1 MKALITAVLVSLM
14 AVAFAA
20 AEDQADQSPD
30 APAPA
35 DAQSPATQPSAA
47 ASSREFPSPAEL
59 VKRMK
64 TLEKKRAAMAKVA
77 YFDLSR
83 PVSEKPADFSLFGDD
98 GSSTLR
104 SLVERLRMARQDPD
118 IKAVLITMGAESG
131 VNYSQAQEIRNALA
145 GVVKAGKPCFV
156 YADSY
161 DTPTYTLA
169 TGANHICMLEGGEI
183 MIPGVGMEITF
194 YKGLFD
200 KLGVKAD
207 YVQIGE
213 YKGAD
218 EEYTRT
224 EASEELKGELNKLTD
239 ALYGQIVQGISSHR
253 HLPSEQVKSLI
264 DQTIITGDQ
273 AKERGFVD
281 DLVDED
287 GLRPLLKKTLG
298 RDIDLVA
305 DFGRPAREAPDITSP
320 FGLLSLLMHRS
331 ETPTDKPAIAIIYAA
346 GVITDGEGGGGLFE
360 ESGVASET
368 MRKAFRAAARDPNI
382 KAVVIRIDSPGGS
395 ALASEVMWQ
404 AARHCAQKKPVIV
417 SVGGMAASGGYYLA
431 SAGDKIFADPS
442 AIVGSIGV
450 VGGKFVYKDLFDK
463 LGIHTETFSKG
474 SNAGLFNSDQPWSE
488 RQRTMVT
495 HWMKDTYVQF
505 TQRVMKMRGG
515 KIKDIDKVARGR
527 IFLAGQARELGMV
540 DEIGGIDDALADAAK
555 KGGLT
560 EGGYDVRILPAPKT
574 LGDYLTG
581 NGADAATPIR
591 PRIEI
596 KDPVLQGLAPMLRGG
611 LGRELQMIQLLQ
623 KRPVLLVAP
632 FEVTIR

>member
-1 MKALITAVLVSLM
+1 MKRLIAAVLVSLM
-14 AVAFAA
+14 AVAFAT
-20 AEDQADQSPD
+20 AEDQTDDSPE
-30 APAPA
+30 AQPPA
-35 DAQSPATQPSAA
+35 DAKAPATQPSAA
-47 ASSREFPSPAEL
+47 ASSSEFPSPAEL

-83 PVSEKPADFSLFGDD
+83 PVSEKPADFSIFGDD

-104 SLVERLRMARQDPD
+104 SLVERLGMARQDPD

-131 VNYSQAQEIRNALA
+131 VNYSQSQEIRNALA

-287 GLRPLLKKTLG
+287 GLRPLLKKALG
-298 RDIDLVA
+298 KDIDLVA

-331 ETPTDKPAIAIIYAA
+331 EPPTDKPAVAIIYAA

-404 AARHCAQKKPVIV
+404 AARHCAEKKPVIV

-555 KGGLT
+555 KGGLA
-560 EGGYDVRILPAPKT
+560 EGGYDVRILPVPKT

-596 KDPVLQGLAPMLRGG
+596 KDPILEGLAPMLRNG